1 MAPGSVRDPPVR
13 GLLAHGLLVPTKPV
27 VRRAGVQAQD
37 LSLLVNPE
45 GKCGHRRADEEPA
58 KRHQRSHQS
67 LAPTLLWARLPAAGT
82 TSEWPGQAARIRHRE
97 SANQAGGPQ
106 LRVSGHR
113 QVLRGGRLQTLGS
126 NGLQPP
132 PDGGLAINATESVPK
147 DVRQTWVYLRQAA
160 EPSSQPP
167 QNPGAQSTA
176 ARLSL
181 KGPGC
186 PAGAQAV
193 SRLPSIRVG
202 LSLPLTPQAA
212 PGAVPAAP
220 STQTP
225 VQGQTH
231 TLSRP
236 EYLACEQTH

>member
-1 MAPGSVRDPPVR
+1 MTRYQSPACKMGPGSGPRACSVRDPPVR
-13 GLLAHGLLVPTKPV
+13 GLLAHCFLVPTKPV

-45 GKCGHRRADEEPA
+45 RKRGHRRADEEPA

-67 LAPTLLWARLPAAGT
+67 LAPTHLWARDPAPSGWHHRRAAWAGST
-82 TSEWPGQAARIRHRE
+82 DRKPGERQPGR
-97 SANQAGGPQ
+97 GPQ

-113 QVLRGGRLQTLGS
+113 QVLRGGGLQTLGR

-167 QNPGAQSTA
+167 WNPGGQSTA

-193 SRLPSIRVG
+193 S
-202 LSLPLTPQAA
+202 
-212 PGAVPAAP
+212 
-220 STQTP
+220 
-225 VQGQTH
+225 
-231 TLSRP
+231 
-236 EYLACEQTH
+236 